1 MALRP
6 MARRCTTLN
15 LHYAKLGDAGAAEL
29 AAALRGSAVTSVRCI
44 PQGWPELRYFTQ
56 RFG

>member
-1 MALRP
+1 